1 MITLGL
7 SIARKVKE
15 YAITDSARG
24 NLVFI
29 TVMLRKLENLRI
41 LLTKLYIDQ
50 FNDRLNG
57 HVIILEILEISV
69 PVILIDVAAYGNHL
83 GVVEVEVL
91 YA

>member
-1 MITLGL
+1 
-7 SIARKVKE
+7 
-15 YAITDSARG
+15 
-24 NLVFI
+24 
-29 TVMLRKLENLRI
+29 MLRKLENLRI

-50 FNDRLNG
+50 FNYRLNG